1 MDNWKRKEL
10 WHRRGEGYCVEVSH
24 HTVPIDD
31 SERMTTFASEGE
43 NRWCVY
49 AYIYPEHPHFA
60 KFEGDKMWQDAA
72 LALPLHGGPSM
83 LRWHRDANCN
93 PTSVQVGADYN
104 HDGDSG
110 YTHYDDAAEARLLED
125 MKFLASDQL
134 QGRAAENPGLEM
146 AAQFIANRF
155 ADLGLRTDFFD
166 GKAFQECTI

>member
-10 WHRRGEGYCVEVSH
+10 WHQRGEGFCVEVSH
-24 HTVPIDD
+24 HTTPTYD
-31 SERMTTFASEGE
+31 SERLTTHASEGE

-93 PTSVQVGADYN
+93 ATSVQVGADYN
-104 HDGDSG
+104 HDGDG
-110 YTHYDDAAEARLLED
+110 CYTHYDDAAEARSVFRDADE
-125 MKFLASDQL
+125 LAAWLATPNAKVTGSPAL
-134 QGRAAENPGLEM
+134 SASPCGLPG
-146 AAQFIANRF
+146 
-155 ADLGLRTDFFD
+155 
-166 GKAFQECTI
+166 